1 MREGKRPSR
10 IRRRRVAGSERT
22 LEARTALAYGEA
34 AATGTRRN
42 IETEVK
48 IIMKRHLRPVAALAA
63 AALLAGGLLTS
74 SPATAAENPAS
85 SPSAQHPLDGP
96 VSQLSAAEERAL
108 SRLESATD
116 TATGVFDAEAAL
128 AAGVSASD
136 VADYAATYTAAGNDV
151 VGMTSSVDAQTTPQA
166 RTVAA
171 AAATCSGA
179 RGYTGFWGW
188 GWQTALDSCDTD

>member
-1 MREGKRPSR
+1 MSEGKQPSR

-22 LEARTALAYGEA
+22 LEARTALADGEA
-34 AATGTRRN
+34 AATGTRKN

-48 IIMKRHLRPVAALAA
+48 IIMKLHLRPVAALAA
-63 AALLAGGLLTS
+63 AALLAGGLLRA

-85 SPSAQHPLDGP
+85 SPSAQHPPRRPG
-96 VSQLSAAEERAL
+96 
-108 SRLESATD
+108 
-116 TATGVFDAEAAL
+116 L
-128 AAGVSASD
+128 AA
-136 VADYAATYTAAGNDV
+136 